1 MNNFLQKLKTE
12 LYKFSY
18 GRYGNDELSRFL
30 LYSALALF
38 VLNAVTKVGIFYTI
52 SLVLIVYNCFRSLSK
67 NHQKR
72 YMERQVYLLYKG
84 KFDSKFA
91 LQKRKWNERKTHKF
105 FKCPSCKTVVRVPK
119 GRGKIEI
126 SCPKCHNTFIKKS

>member
-38 VLNAVTKVGIFYTI
+38 VLNAITKVGIFYTI

-84 KFDSKFA
+84 KFDSKFS

-126 SCPKCHNTFIKKS
+126 TCPKCHKNFIKKS

>member
-1 MNNFLQKLKTE
+1 MNSFLQKLKNS

-18 GRYGNDELSRFL
+18 GRYGSDQFSKFL
-30 LYSALALF
+30 LYGGLALF
-38 VLNAVTKVGIFYTI
+38 FIYAITGIGLLYTI
-52 SLVLIVYNCFRSLSK
+52 SLVILIYNCFRILSK

-72 YMERQVYLLYKG
+72 YQENQVFLIYKG

-105 FKCPSCKTVVRVPK
+105 FKCSKCKTVVRVPK

-126 SCPKCHNTFIKKS
+126 TCPKCHNTFVKKS